1 MSYRTKRQLYI
12 NSKVKQLAEPDSRA
26 ATERRRAALR
36 ALFDEKPAPPGSWA
50 IVVVILSIIGVLF
63 FAVIMDVRFWGY

>member
-12 NSKVKQLAEPDSRA
+12 TSKVKKLAGLDSMA
-26 ATERRRAALR
+26 ASERRRAALCT
-36 ALFDEKPAPPGSWA
+36 LFDEKPAPQGNW
-50 IVVVILSIIGVLF
+50 VILGIVLSMIGVLF

>member
-12 NSKVKQLAEPDSRA
+12 NSKVKQLAGLDSMA
-26 ATERRRAALR
+26 ATERRRAVLR
-36 ALFDEKPAPPGSWA
+36 ALFDEKPAPQGNWA
-50 IVVVILSIIGVLF
+50 IVAVILSIIGVLF

>member
-12 NSKVKQLAEPDSRA
+12 NSKVKQLTGLDSMAE
-26 ATERRRAALR
+26 TERRRAAMIT
-36 ALFDEKPAPPGSWA
+36 LFDEKPAPQGAWT
-50 IVVVILSIIGVLF
+50 IVRLVLSIIGVLL

>member
-12 NSKVKQLAEPDSRA
+12 NSKVKKLAGLDSMA
-26 ATERRRAALR
+26 ASERRSAALR
-36 ALFDEKPAPPGSWA
+36 TLFDEKPAPQGAWT
-50 IVVVILSIIGVLF
+50 IVRLVLSIIGVLL